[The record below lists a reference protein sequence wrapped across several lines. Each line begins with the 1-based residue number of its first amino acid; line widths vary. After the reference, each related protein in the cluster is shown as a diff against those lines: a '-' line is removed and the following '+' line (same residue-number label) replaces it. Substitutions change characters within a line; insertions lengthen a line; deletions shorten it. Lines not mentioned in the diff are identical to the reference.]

1 MRQARLVAYRE
12 CLRTG
17 GVANAEVFADALE
30 KALQRREEPDMSDVS
45 MGTVLDAVNMIGE
58 RLTAFEKRVDERF
71 DSVDRRFDAVDRR
84 FEAVDKRFEAV
95 EKRLAGVEERQSQA
109 AVDVQKSMTAL
120 STDLE
125 KRLKGLEEKQNQA
138 VADIQRS
145 TSALSADLE
154 KKQTQ
159 GIIDIQKS
167 MTALGLDLMKTMN
180 NQIWKAVGIP
190 LGIIGVVTVLL
201 SFSSKI
207 SHWIG

>member
-17 GVANAEVFADALE
+17 GVTNADVFANALD

-45 MGTVLDAVNMIGE
+45 MGTILDAVNMIGE

-95 EKRLAGVEERQSQA
+95 EKRLTGV
-109 AVDVQKSMTAL
+109 
-120 STDLE
+120 
-125 KRLKGLEEKQNQA
+125 EEKQNQA
-138 VADIQRS
+138 AV
-145 TSALSADLE
+145 
-154 KKQTQ
+154 
-159 GIIDIQKS
+159 DIQKS
-167 MTALGLDLMKTMN
+167 MNALSLDLMKTMN

-190 LGIIGVVTVLL
+190 LGVIGVVTVLL

-207 SHWIG
+207 SSWIG